1 MAAEQIRAPGSKPGE
16 NMLWGGRFTGGLDPL
31 MTAYNESIYYDRV
44 FHTQD
49 IRGSIAWARA
59 NHKNGILTAEEF
71 SAIESGLQ
79 KIEREWVSGE
89 FKIIPGV
96 DEDIHTANE
105 RRLGE
110 IIGKDIGGKLHTGR
124 SRNEQIATDMRLW
137 LRDELEKLEDYLM
150 DMLKVVAARS
160 EKEIDYVM
168 PGYTHLQRAQ
178 PIRWSHWM
186 LSYGLAFAADL
197 QRLREVKA
205 RVNRSP
211 LGCGALAG
219 NPFNIDREAM
229 AKELGFQGLLW
240 NSMGAVA
247 DRDFVVETMQWG
259 SMLMLHMSRWAED
272 LIIYS
277 SGEFGFVRLADA
289 YSTGSSLMPQKKN
302 PDSLELLRGKSGRA
316 FGQMTGFMMTV
327 KGLPSTYNKDLQE
340 SVEPL
345 LDHVKTVGDSIQI
358 ATGVLSTLTANS
370 QRMKDALDPF
380 MLATDLADYL
390 VRKGVPFRETHHIS
404 GQCVALSENTGT
416 PMNELSYDQ
425 LKGVDSRFEKDV
437 SSCFDYERSVEMR
450 AAKGGTSKASVQ
462 EQIRVLK
469 DMLFSK
475 VLN

>member
-1 MAAEQIRAPGSKPGE
+1 MASSASPGK

-31 MTAYNESIYYDRV
+31 MVSYNESIYYDRV
-44 FHTQD
+44 FYAQD

-59 NHKNGILTAEEF
+59 NHNQGILIKTEFEAIVAGFATVEEEWKSGTF
-71 SAIESGLQ
+71 AI
-79 KIEREWVSGE
+79 V
-89 FKIIPGV
+89 PGV

-110 IIGKDIGGKLHTGR
+110 VIGKNIAGKLHTGR

-137 LRDELEKLEDYLM
+137 LRDELRTIEAYLI
-150 DMLKVVAARS
+150 DFLKALAARA
-160 EKEIDYVM
+160 ENEIEFVM

-178 PIRWSHWM
+178 PVRFSHWL
-186 LSYGLAFAADL
+186 LSYGMAFATDL
-197 QRLREVKA
+197 QRLREAIK
-205 RVNRSP
+205 RVNQSP

-219 NPFNIDREAM
+219 NPFNIDRDAM
-229 AKELGFQGLLW
+229 ARELGFEGLLW

-259 SMLMLHMSRWAED
+259 SMLMQHMSRWAED

-277 SGEFGFVRLADA
+277 TAEFGFVKLADA

-316 FGQMTGFMMTV
+316 FGSMAGLMYSL

-358 ATGVLSTLTANS
+358 ATGVISTLTVQS
-370 QRMKDALDPF
+370 QHMLAALTPD

-404 GQCVALSENTGT
+404 GQVVALAEKTGT
-416 PMNELSYDQ
+416 SMDRLTYEQ
-425 LKGVDSRFEKDV
+425 LKGVDARFEEDV
-437 SSCFDYERSVEMR
+437 KTCFDYTRSVEMR
-450 AAKGGTSKASVQ
+450 AAKGGTSRQSVV
-462 EQIRVLK
+462 EQIVILK
-469 DMLFSK
+469 EILG
-475 VLN
+475 

>member
-1 MAAEQIRAPGSKPGE
+1 MV
-16 NMLWGGRFTGGLDPL
+16 
-31 MTAYNESIYYDRV
+31 AYNESIYYDRA
-44 FHTQD
+44 FYAQD
-49 IRGSIAWARA
+49 IQGSIAYARA
-59 NHKNGILTAEEF
+59 NQKIGILTKDEFDTIEAGFKKVKAEWDNGTFE
-71 SAIESGLQ
+71 I
-79 KIEREWVSGE
+79 K
-89 FKIIPGV
+89 PGV

-110 IIGKDIGGKLHTGR
+110 IIGMNVAGKLHTGR
-124 SRNEQIATDMRLW
+124 SRNDQVATDMRLW
-137 LRDELEKLEDYLM
+137 LREELRKIESFLIDF
-150 DMLKVVAARS
+150 LKVVTARA
-160 EKEIDYVM
+160 EVEIDVVM

-186 LSYGLAFAADL
+186 LSYGMAFLTDL
-197 QRLREVKA
+197 QRLREVIV

-219 NPFNIDREAM
+219 NPFGVDREAI
-229 AKELGFQGLLW
+229 AKELGFDDLLW

-259 SMLMLHMSRWAED
+259 STLMQHISRWAED

-316 FGQMTGFMMTV
+316 FGQMAGFMYTL

-345 LDHVKTVGDSIQI
+345 LDHVKTVSDSIQI
-358 ATGVLSTLTANS
+358 ATGVLSTLHIS
-370 QRMKDALDPF
+370 PERMRASLTPD

-404 GQCVALSENTGT
+404 GRVVALAEKTSTDMDKLTYE
-416 PMNELSYDQ
+416 Q
-425 LKGVDSRFEKDV
+425 LKGIDSRFQPDIKESFDFEK
-437 SSCFDYERSVEMR
+437 SVEMR
-450 AAKGGTSKASVQ
+450 SAKGGTSRACVM
-462 EQIRVLK
+462 EQI
-469 DMLFSK
+469 SK
-475 VLN
+475 LREKL